1 MQVRI
6 NRKVKMKSTKTQCYV
21 AEKKF
26 RERYTKIQLRS
37 SSQRS
42 TQLPF
47 ESGTSRAISAVAILL
62 CLSFLVSLVLQ
73 YWSVRSSKRKGL
85 QETKQELL
93 FHSNQDQ
100 FVRGCPLGRCL
111 GTLKAARATQY
122 HCVWYIELFN
132 IKIIPVVW
140 QLFTGIDT
148 VGEFLVGLYF
158 HYLFLKLTTVHTIYI
173 NIDPYSLQLY
183 LTMSFDLKKYLKK
196 ILLLLRRVFHLQVRS
211 PFQLKR
217 QLVYST

>member
-1 MQVRI
+1 MHVQVRI
-6 NRKVKMKSTKTQCYV
+6 NRKVKMKSTKSQCYV

-26 RERYTKIQLRS
+26 RERYPKIQLRS

-47 ESGTSRAISAVAILL
+47 ESGTSRAISKVAILL

-100 FVRGCPLGRCL
+100 FVRGCLRGRCL
-111 GTLKAARATQY
+111 GTLNNWK
-122 HCVWYIELFN
+122 
-132 IKIIPVVW
+132 
-140 QLFTGIDT
+140 
-148 VGEFLVGLYF
+148 LYF
-158 HYLFLKLTTVHTIYI
+158 DSYCNLIGALRVKHTPLVI
-173 NIDPYSLQLY
+173 
-183 LTMSFDLKKYLKK
+183 
-196 ILLLLRRVFHLQVRS
+196 RVTLMFG
-211 PFQLKR
+211 
-217 QLVYST
+217 YYN

>member
-1 MQVRI
+1 MHVQVRI
-6 NRKVKMKSTKTQCYV
+6 NRKVKMKSTKQCYV

-37 SSQRS
+37 SSQRRS

-47 ESGTSRAISAVAILL
+47 ESGTSRAISVVAILL

-100 FVRGCPLGRCL
+100 FVRGCLRGQCL
-111 GTLKAARATQY
+111 GTLKLY
-122 HCVWYIELFN
+122 SLNYIHLFCIFVSLIELHPPTLHVCQPAHSKN
-132 IKIIPVVW
+132 K
-140 QLFTGIDT
+140 
-148 VGEFLVGLYF
+148 VGVE
-158 HYLFLKLTTVHTIYI
+158 
-173 NIDPYSLQLY
+173 
-183 LTMSFDLKKYLKK
+183 
-196 ILLLLRRVFHLQVRS
+196 
-211 PFQLKR
+211 
-217 QLVYST
+217 

>member
-1 MQVRI
+1 MHVQVRI

-21 AEKKF
+21 AEKII

-47 ESGTSRAISAVAILL
+47 ESGTSRAISTVAILL

-73 YWSVRSSKRKGL
+73 YWSARSSKRKGL

-100 FVRGCPLGRCL
+100 FVRGCLRGRCL
-111 GTLKAARATQY
+111 GTLKMAYCSQNKGP
-122 HCVWYIELFN
+122 E
-132 IKIIPVVW
+132 
-140 QLFTGIDT
+140 
-148 VGEFLVGLYF
+148 
-158 HYLFLKLTTVHTIYI
+158 TTFKKSI
-173 NIDPYSLQLY
+173 NDYV
-183 LTMSFDLKKYLKK
+183 DK
-196 ILLLLRRVFHLQVRS
+196 IL
-211 PFQLKR
+211 
-217 QLVYST
+217 

>member
-1 MQVRI
+1 MHVQVRI

-26 RERYTKIQLRS
+26 RERYPKIQLRS

-47 ESGTSRAISAVAILL
+47 ESGTSRAISTVGILL

-100 FVRGCPLGRCL
+100 FVRGCLRGRCL
-111 GTLKAARATQY
+111 GTLKDVKET
-122 HCVWYIELFN
+122 YIDALVKNYFSDAG
-132 IKIIPVVW
+132 VVSVMTTLLDPRLPSLVEQS
-140 QLFTGIDT
+140 QLNEYGIME
-148 VGEFLVGLYF
+148 VG
-158 HYLFLKLTTVHTIYI
+158 
-173 NIDPYSLQLY
+173 
-183 LTMSFDLKKYLKK
+183 
-196 ILLLLRRVFHLQVRS
+196 
-211 PFQLKR
+211 
-217 QLVYST
+217 

>member
-1 MQVRI
+1 MHVQVRI

-26 RERYTKIQLRS
+26 RERYPKIQLRS

-47 ESGTSRAISAVAILL
+47 ESGTRRAISTVAILL

-100 FVRGCPLGRCL
+100 FVRGCLRGRCL
-111 GTLKAARATQY
+111 GTLPQITSSAKCKEHRT
-122 HCVWYIELFN
+122 
-132 IKIIPVVW
+132 
-140 QLFTGIDT
+140 
-148 VGEFLVGLYF
+148 
-158 HYLFLKLTTVHTIYI
+158 LTHPLCYEVLET
-173 NIDPYSLQLY
+173 
-183 LTMSFDLKKYLKK
+183 
-196 ILLLLRRVFHLQVRS
+196 
-211 PFQLKR
+211 
-217 QLVYST
+217 

>member
-1 MQVRI
+1 MHVQVRI

-26 RERYTKIQLRS
+26 RERYPKIQLRS

-47 ESGTSRAISAVAILL
+47 ESGTSRAISTVAILL

-100 FVRGCPLGRCL
+100 FVRGCLRGRCL
-111 GTLKAARATQY
+111 GTLNKLAVHSY
-122 HCVWYIELFN
+122 YL
-132 IKIIPVVW
+132 IISCYSTLVDINK
-140 QLFTGIDT
+140 LADT
-148 VGEFLVGLYF
+148 FISSNSRRQS
-158 HYLFLKLTTVHTIYI
+158 FLKTYI
-173 NIDPYSLQLY
+173 NFMPLSKL
-183 LTMSFDLKKYLKK
+183 
-196 ILLLLRRVFHLQVRS
+196 
-211 PFQLKR
+211 
-217 QLVYST
+217 

>member
-1 MQVRI
+1 MHVQVRI

-26 RERYTKIQLRS
+26 RERYPKIQLRS

-47 ESGTSRAISAVAILL
+47 ESGTSRAISTVAILL

-73 YWSVRSSKRKGL
+73 YWSVSSSKRKDL

-100 FVRGCPLGRCL
+100 FVRGCLRGRCL
-111 GTLKAARATQY
+111 GTLNERTRDLIYLKFVATD
-122 HCVWYIELFN
+122 FFP
-132 IKIIPVVW
+132 KIISPSA
-140 QLFTGIDT
+140 
-148 VGEFLVGLYF
+148 GENSG
-158 HYLFLKLTTVHTIYI
+158 
-173 NIDPYSLQLY
+173 
-183 LTMSFDLKKYLKK
+183 DLA
-196 ILLLLRRVFHLQVRS
+196 
-211 PFQLKR
+211 
-217 QLVYST
+217 